1 MRLGWAMATM
11 AGAALLAATSCV
23 PAPPPRAEVAAAARI
38 ADPQTLLRGLD
49 LDATAAA
56 SLTRPLAG
64 PSVAAPV
71 AAPAFHLAA
80 QTEDDAARAR
90 ECLTAAVYY
99 EARSESDDGQ
109 RAVAQVVLNRV
120 RSRAFPASICGVVY
134 QGSQRRTGCQ
144 FSFTCDGSLYRPR
157 EPAAWARAA
166 QVADAALAGEVYA
179 PVGTATF
186 YHASYVM
193 PWWAPSLARV
203 ATVGSHLFYRW
214 RGAMDRALSL
224 RQSYAAVEPGTP
236 ALRRPDAAAVVLAD
250 GTAVTIHRGN
260 VAPDAP
266 VRRMLVAAGVRI
278 HRGALPGETTDPSG
292 AIIGAEDGTT

>member
-1 MRLGWAMATM
+1 MRFGWAMATM
-11 AGAALLAATSCV
+11 GSAALLAATSCV
-23 PAPPPRAEVAAAARI
+23 PAPPPRADVVAAARV
-38 ADPQTLLRGLD
+38 ADPQTLLRELD
-49 LDATAAA
+49 LDPAAA
-56 SLTRPLAG
+56 AALTKPLAG
-64 PSVAAPV
+64 PSIAAPV
-71 AAPAFHLAA
+71 AAPSFHLAA
-80 QTEDDAARAR
+80 RTDEDAARAR
-90 ECLTAAVYY
+90 ECLTAAVYH

-144 FSFTCDGSLYRPR
+144 FSFTCDGSLLRPR

-166 QVADAALAGEVYA
+166 RIADAALAGEVYA

-186 YHASYVM
+186 YHADYVT

-224 RQSYAAVEPGTP
+224 RQSYAAVEPTAP
-236 ALRRPDAAAVVLAD
+236 RALAAPAAVVESV
-250 GTAVTIHRGN
+250 GVTVHRGN
-260 VAPDAP
+260 AAEEAP
-266 VRRMLVAAGVRI
+266 RRMLVSAGVRI

-292 AIIGAEDGTT
+292 AIIGAEDAGTT